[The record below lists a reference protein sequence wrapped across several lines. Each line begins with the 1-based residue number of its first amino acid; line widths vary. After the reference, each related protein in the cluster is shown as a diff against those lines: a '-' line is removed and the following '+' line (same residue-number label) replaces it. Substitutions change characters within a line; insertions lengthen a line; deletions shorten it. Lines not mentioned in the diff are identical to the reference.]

1 MCAYLLALALVAI
14 VAPLPGTVAFS
25 GDVKV
30 EATDRVICKHR
41 KQTGTRFTSKIC
53 KRVSDWENYAE
64 QSRAD
69 LKEMVD
75 RPQVKVGG
83 PSGCD

>member
-1 MCAYLLALALVAI
+1 MRAYLLALTFVAI
-14 VAPLPGTVAFS
+14 VAPLPGAVAFS
-25 GDVKV
+25 RDVKD
-30 EATDRVICKHR
+30 EATDRVVCKYR

-53 KRVSDWENYAE
+53 KRVSDWEKAAE

-69 LKEMVD
+69 MKEMVD
-75 RPQVKVGG
+75 RPQVKVCG